1 MRSFTDIK
9 DISSFDIETILERT
23 KKEKKN
29 IKDNGLTGIEKI
41 LAGKSV
47 ALIFEKPSTRTRVS
61 FEVGITQLGGKPIV
75 LQAAD
80 IQLSRGETVS
90 DTAKV
95 LSRYV
100 DLIVIRCFKHEMML
114 DFSAHSSV
122 PVINGLTDLSHPC
135 QVMADMLTIE
145 ESKGKIQDQDIIW
158 LGDGNNVAR
167 SWVEASEVSKLNL
180 TISTPDNLSLP
191 RNLIKN
197 AIAKGAKIAID
208 KNPDNAVKNKNV
220 VITDTWN
227 SMGDGTVNNENSLK
241 PYQVNKKLM
250 KLASKEAVFIHCL
263 PAHRGHEVT
272 AEVIDSKQSL
282 VFLGAENRMHVQ
294 RSIIWWCLNND

>member
-167 SWVEASEVSKLNL
+167 SWVEASEALKLNL

>member
-1 MRSFTDIK
+1 M
-9 DISSFDIETILERT
+9 
-23 KKEKKN
+23 
-29 IKDNGLTGIEKI
+29 
-41 LAGKSV
+41 
-47 ALIFEKPSTRTRVS
+47 
-61 FEVGITQLGGKPIV
+61 
-75 LQAAD
+75 QAAD
-80 IQLSRGETVS
+80 IQLSRGETVA

-167 SWVEASEVSKLNL
+167 SWVEASEALKLNL